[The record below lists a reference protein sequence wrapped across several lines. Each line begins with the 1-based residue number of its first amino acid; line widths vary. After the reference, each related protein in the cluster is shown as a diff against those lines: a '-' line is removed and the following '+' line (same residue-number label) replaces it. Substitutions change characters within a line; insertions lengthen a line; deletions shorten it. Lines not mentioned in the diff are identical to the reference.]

1 MPSSQ
6 GYIESRGFD
15 PICPLRK
22 IHCIVSNNNIWAN
35 VQPYDSPV
43 LLDWNLYNAKAW
55 KPLFSSDKQLREFFP
70 EGVIKTCQQLKRNNE
85 LEYSVPMQNTENLET
100 RI

>member
-15 PICPLRK
+15 PICPLRR
-22 IHCIVSNNNIWAN
+22 IHCIVSSTNIWAN
-35 VQPYDSPV
+35 IQEFDSPV
-43 LLDWNLYNAKAW
+43 LLNWNIYDAKAW
-55 KPLFSSDKQLREFFP
+55 KPLFSSEKHLKEFLP
-70 EGVIKTCQQLKRNNE
+70 EGIIKTCQQLKRANE
-85 LEYSVPMQNTENLET
+85 LEYSIPMQNTENLEV